1 MPVAR
6 RRFASNAGEPGDR
19 LVHRCDPADA
29 AAADG
34 QLLDRRL
41 NGQEK
46 DGHLLLSPDVNE
58 FFNNLT
64 HARGPFSLLH
74 LAAAT
79 DNGQEISYRRW
90 MSTGVTFTGNRAPI
104 A

>member
-1 MPVAR
+1 MR
-6 RRFASNAGEPGDR
+6 LQQTASYTIGSF
-19 LVHRCDPADA
+19 
-29 AAADG
+29 
-34 QLLDRRL
+34 

-79 DNGQEISYRRW
+79 DNGQEVSYRKW